1 MEAYFRGVRLVTA
14 EEPVDPCDA
23 VVVYNESVGYIRP
36 NLLKGGPLTETTT
49 NPITLIQRR

>member
-49 NPITLIQRR
+49 NPSP